1 MIVLI
6 AVLGNK
12 SFETAVIYNDAF
24 KGEMMRKHC
33 LRILIVLFSFAG
45 LGIAARAQV
54 RDQVAVTI
62 PFDFVIGGKTLPAGT
77 YKVNRVT
84 DTNRRILILHSFD
97 NHTSALVV
105 PSQIEDPSTDKVYV
119 SFERVG
125 GQYFLSKIATADDVF
140 TIPMSR
146 SATVEVAARNSAP
159 ASNGS
164 GSH

>member
-1 MIVLI
+1 
-6 AVLGNK
+6 
-12 SFETAVIYNDAF
+12 
-24 KGEMMRKHC
+24 MRKHC

-62 PFDFVIGGKTLPAGT
+62 PFEFVVGGKTLPAGT

-84 DTNRRILILHSFD
+84 DTNRKTLILHSFE
-97 NHTSALVV
+97 NHTSVLVV
-105 PSQIEDPSTDKVYV
+105 PSQVEDASTDKAYV

-140 TIPMSR
+140 TIPVSR
-146 SATVEVAARNSAP
+146 SESMQVAAHNSAP

>member
-1 MIVLI
+1 
-6 AVLGNK
+6 
-12 SFETAVIYNDAF
+12 
-24 KGEMMRKHC
+24 MRKHC

-62 PFDFVIGGKTLPAGT
+62 PFEFVVGGKTLPAGT

-84 DTNRRILILHSFD
+84 DTNRMTLILHSFE
-97 NHTSALVV
+97 NHTSVLVV
-105 PSQIEDPSTDKVYV
+105 PSQVEDGSTDKAYV

-125 GQYFLSKIATADDVF
+125 GQYFLSKIATVDDVF
-140 TIPMSR
+140 TIPVSR
-146 SATVEVAARNSAP
+146 SESMQVAAHNSAP

>member
-1 MIVLI
+1 
-6 AVLGNK
+6 
-12 SFETAVIYNDAF
+12 
-24 KGEMMRKHC
+24 MRKHC

-62 PFDFVIGGKTLPAGT
+62 PFEFVVGGKTLPAGT

-84 DTNRRILILHSFD
+84 DTNRRTLIPHSFE
-97 NHTSALVV
+97 NHTSVLVV
-105 PSQIEDPSTDKVYV
+105 PSQVEDASSDKAYV

-125 GQYFLSKIATADDVF
+125 GQHFLSKIATADDVF
-140 TIPMSR
+140 TIPVSR
-146 SATVEVAARNSAP
+146 SESMQVAAHNSAP